1 MATVMELLRELPD
14 SAYAEVRSMVLSLGP
29 KATPEEM
36 LEAVT
41 RLSDT
46 TREATLALLITHV
59 QEEIVAARSAIAEER
74 TQQDNELP
82 GSEDNQD

>member
-1 MATVMELLRELPD
+1 MATVMALLRELPD
-14 SAYAEVRSMVLSLGP
+14 PAYAEVREMVMSLGP
-29 KATPEEM
+29 KATPAAM

-59 QEEIVAARSAIAEER
+59 QEEILAARAAIAEER
-74 TQQDNELP
+74 TRQDDALP
-82 GSEDNQD
+82 DSEDNQD